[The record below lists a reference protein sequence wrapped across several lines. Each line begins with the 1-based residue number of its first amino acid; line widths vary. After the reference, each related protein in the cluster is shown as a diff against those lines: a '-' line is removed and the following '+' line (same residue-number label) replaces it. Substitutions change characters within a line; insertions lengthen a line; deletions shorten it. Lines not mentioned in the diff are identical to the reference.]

1 MNNNIDITEL
11 LEEYV
16 MFLEKGYIPRESTE
30 SKIMLQAS
38 EEIKRLRKS
47 LEFQIELADDYNKSR
62 LHYQDKVIALYRLY
76 EQLCKEVDIDVKNSF
91 ICSRCLRHGDC
102 DNEKKTPYCF
112 KLSYNKL
119 DDMVKNEIEK
129 FNELGQVV

>member
-1 MNNNIDITEL
+1 MSNKIDITEL

-47 LEFQIELADDYNKSR
+47 LDFQIKLADDYNKSR
-62 LHYQDKVIALYRLY
+62 LHYQDEVIACSNLY
-76 EQLCKEVDIDVKNSF
+76 ERLCKQVDINVENSF
-91 ICSRCLRHGDC
+91 ICVKCREYGHC
-102 DNEKKTPYCF
+102 NIKEKTPNCF
-112 KLSYNKL
+112 NLDRYKF
-119 DDMVKNEIEK
+119 DDMVDSEVKK
-129 FNELGQVV
+129 FYE